1 MDLSELDNKP
11 VKVARTISPEE
22 DRELGIL
29 ILRRDFYEEKGLDDR
44 IKELEDKYVRDKK
57 EQGC

>member
-44 IKELEDKYVRDKK
+44 IKELEDKNVRDK
-57 EQGC
+57 EE

>member
-11 VKVARTISPEE
+11 VKVTRTISPEE

-44 IKELEDKYVRDKK
+44 IKELEDKNVRDKE

>member
-1 MDLSELDNKP
+1 MDLSELDTKP
-11 VKVARTISPEE
+11 IKVTKKLSPEE

-44 IKELEDKYVRDKK
+44 IKELEDKNVRDK
-57 EQGC
+57 EE

>member
-1 MDLSELDNKP
+1 MDLSELDTKP
-11 VKVARTISPEE
+11 IKVTKKLSPEE

-44 IKELEDKYVRDKK
+44 IKKLEDKNVRDK
-57 EQGC
+57 EE